1 MLDALETIVHDLPDD
16 ASSSHAARA
25 RSAYGMLTHVDDMLD
40 AFFRHGPS
48 DHGTVLLDVFG
59 FLQALFVGIDALYDL
74 SIGLTSYKYHVN
86 VNKNDTLRELKFIRN
101 DIVGHPTHR
110 TYNDGGTGF
119 SVIVPGK
126 VSKEAL
132 SYETYVYR
140 KNTFD
145 IERRNITFRTLHA
158 HYSKEKT
165 QIIRDLVRYMEK
177 SHAATGLSDLL
188 FRLFETLNLE
198 LLERTR
204 EEFMDVFGLEKG
216 SKNRFLWRLSLL
228 EKAIGWQ
235 EMDPLR
241 REFVMYAAK
250 MQASKLY
257 DILSDL
263 EDVRRE
269 SLYVPLPD
277 LLSGFYRAMR
287 KNEDKAYPLLKYV
300 HERSH
305 PYFRHDVKT
314 LRSVLTSTDAT
325 ALLDWILELEDNEKV
340 FLIGSMLRNYRPR
353 R

>member
-1 MLDALETIVHDLPDD
+1 MHDALEKVVRDLPGD

-25 RSAYGMLTHVDDMLD
+25 RSAYGMLIHVDDMLD

-110 TYNDGGTGF
+110 TYFDGGTGF
-119 SVIVPGK
+119 STIVPGAI
-126 VSKEAL
+126 SKETL
-132 SYETYVYR
+132 TYETYIYR
-140 KNTFD
+140 KNAFE
-145 IERRNITFRTLHA
+145 IERRNIMFKTLQA
-158 HYSKEKT
+158 QYTKEKE

-177 SHAATGLSDLL
+177 RHAATGLSDLL

-198 LLERTR
+198 LLRRTR
-204 EEFMDVFGLEKG
+204 DEFMDVFGLEKD

-228 EKAIGWQ
+228 EKAIVWQ
-235 EMDPLR
+235 ESDPLR
-241 REFVMYAAK
+241 NEFVMYAAK

-263 EDVRRE
+263 EDVKRE
-269 SLYVPLPD
+269 TLFVSLPD

-287 KNEDKAYPLLKYV
+287 RNEDKAYPLLKYV

-305 PYFRHDVKT
+305 PYFRHDVRTLKT
-314 LRSVLTSTDAT
+314 ILRSSDSD
-325 ALLDWILELEDNEKV
+325 ALLDWLLELDDDEKV